1 MNDCINTPEIVKKF
15 FNDKKFNIVFFAPGE
30 NQIAQ
35 NLIQKDSSLSF
46 WKEKYSNINSN
57 FKDKYNESINLDIL
71 ISQFEEY
78 KDKIFKKNSKYLIY
92 LLYKF
97 KIMNLFQPI
106 NIYIYDHDKVY
117 NYSIFKGINNNKKGK
132 VDISMHSQSLSFI
145 FKNEF
150 GFDTLSVN
158 GCFESNERGFSKTAK
173 SLAIGSLN
181 TLGFKLNFSLMTKP
195 KLIFLFFS
203 KLRKVLQNIDD

>member
-1 MNDCINTPEIVKKF
+1 
-15 FNDKKFNIVFFAPGE
+15 
-30 NQIAQ
+30 
-35 NLIQKDSSLSF
+35 
-46 WKEKYSNINSN
+46 
-57 FKDKYNESINLDIL
+57 
-71 ISQFEEY
+71 
-78 KDKIFKKNSKYLIY
+78 
-92 LLYKF
+92 
-97 KIMNLFQPI
+97 
-106 NIYIYDHDKVY
+106 
-117 NYSIFKGINNNKKGK
+117 
-132 VDISMHSQSLSFI
+132 MHSQSLSFI

-203 KLRKVLQNIDD
+203 KLRKVLQNIVD